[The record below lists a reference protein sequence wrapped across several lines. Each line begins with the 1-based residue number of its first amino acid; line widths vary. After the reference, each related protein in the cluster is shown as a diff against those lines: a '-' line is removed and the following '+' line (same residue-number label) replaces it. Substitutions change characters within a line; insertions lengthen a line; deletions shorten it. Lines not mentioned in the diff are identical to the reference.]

1 MDLKF
6 VQAAGEHSQPSHIPA
21 TKLHT
26 VLLPQGDG
34 IIFTD
39 TKMPQKILYDE
50 CSDAEHRAFAGFP
63 RLREIEDGTEI
74 KIRSE
79 ESGLCE
85 EITQELK
92 TRPLPWLLL
101 CEDSYHR
108 MTPHCIIS
116 GHSYRDTDGY
126 HMKTVFLPIE
136 DCWMKV
142 STLKERKLR
151 LQLDQGETVIF
162 RAAFEPFFFKNEG
175 GKLLVET
182 QEGKTEAEELFY
194 IGKNPGKPEQ
204 CIKLLAKS
212 GVSRLHASVKSL
224 GDDVWEIT
232 DESANGLWFELTRPC
247 YHALAKGVT
256 VKTRDIEIDI
266 TNVGA

>member
-39 TKMPQKILYDE
+39 TKMPEQIHSSELT
-50 CSDAEHRAFAGFP
+50 
-63 RLREIEDGTEI
+63 LEIEKGIRLMRDLTEI
-74 KIRSE
+74 KVRSAE
-79 ESGLCE
+79 EGSDK
-85 EITQELK
+85 EIMQDLK
-92 TRPLPWLLL
+92 ALPFPWLLL
-101 CEDSYHR
+101 CGDP

-116 GHSYRDTDGY
+116 AHSYGAADG
-126 HMKTVFLPIE
+126 HHINAVCLPIQ

-142 STLKERKLR
+142 GTLPERKMR
-151 LQLDQGETVIF
+151 LKLDQGETMAF
-162 RAAFEPFFFKNEG
+162 RAASTPFSFKNEG

-204 CIKLLAKS
+204 CIKLKAEP

>member
-1 MDLKF
+1 MAPKF
-6 VQAAGEHSQPSHIPA
+6 VQAADEHSQPLHLPA
-21 TKLHT
+21 TKLQT

-34 IIFTD
+34 TIFTD
-39 TKMPQKILYDE
+39 TKMPEQE
-50 CSDAEHRAFAGFP
+50 GSD
-63 RLREIEDGTEI
+63 TEI
-74 KIRSE
+74 M
-79 ESGLCE
+79 
-85 EITQELK
+85 QELK
-92 TRPLPWLLL
+92 TLPFPWLLL
-101 CEDSYHR
+101 CGDR
-108 MTPHCIIS
+108 LTPHCIITS
-116 GHSYRDTDGY
+116 HTYADAGGPHA
-126 HMKTVFLPIE
+126 VFLPIE

-142 STLKERKLR
+142 GTLPERKMR
-151 LQLDQGETVIF
+151 LKLDQGETMAF
-162 RAAFEPFFFKNEG
+162 RAASIPFSFKSEG

-204 CIKLLAKS
+204 CIKLKAEK